1 MKVVSYLLLMATLI
15 LSYACSPK
23 PVYVPITERA
33 GAEQAGQPT
42 EQGIQGQESQADQDR
57 KARER
62 AAIEEELL
70 QRDLE
75 RQKKLQEQMKK
86 SESAFKDILFEFNS
100 YSVPQGYDGLISDV
114 AAWLSR
120 NQAAKLTIE
129 GHCDERGTIEY
140 NLALGEKRAEAVKN
154 QLVKAGVKADRIKT
168 ISYGKEAPADQ
179 GHTEEAWAKNRRAH
193 FKMD

>member
-1 MKVVSYLLLMATLI
+1 MKSIPYLLLAATLF
-15 LSYACSPK
+15 LVFACSPK
-23 PVYVPITERA
+23 PVYVPVSER
-33 GAEQAGQPT
+33 AGQPT
-42 EQGIQGQESQADQDR
+42 EQGLQGQESQADQDR
-57 KARER
+57 KAREK

-75 RQKKLQEQMKK
+75 RQRLLQEQMKK
-86 SESAFKDILFEFNS
+86 GVPMFKDVLFEFNS
-100 YSVPQGYDGLISDV
+100 YLVIPDYEGLITDI
-114 AAWLSR
+114 ATWLAQ

-154 QLVKAGVKADRIKT
+154 QLLKAGVNPDRIKT
-168 ISYGKEAPADQ
+168 ISYGKEAPVDP

-193 FKMD
+193 FKID